1 MVEYP
6 SNAIQI
12 SRNILNTRKELPS
25 LYILSDLSKRGLSLK
40 KKLSLLQRYNL
51 KEENLLNAVLQTKEE
66 FIRGEKCLTDDQ
78 LRLGIG
84 PDGRYR
90 HEEFLVGTILEKVIE
105 KRMYRY
111 TDNNDF
117 DFISSEMETYDVIGP
132 VPPYYFNAKDFI
144 ISYEEHLKKQGLDY
158 VVACTITMPDSFQED
173 FRSLVQ
179 ENNTT
184 QNSPSTIIIDEEILP
199 TWA

>member
-6 SNAIQI
+6 SNAIEI
-12 SRNILNTRKELPS
+12 SRNILNTRKELSS
-25 LYILSDLSKRGLSLK
+25 LYILSDLSKRGLSLR
-40 KKLSLLQRYNL
+40 KKLSLIQEYNL
-51 KEENLLNAVLQTKEE
+51 KEDNIIDIVLKTKKE
-66 FIRGEKCLTDDQ
+66 FINGKKYLTEDQ
-78 LRLGIG
+78 LRLGVG

-132 VPPYYFNAKDFI
+132 VPPYYFNEKDFLV
-144 ISYEEHLKKQGLDY
+144 SYEEHLKKQGLDY
-158 VVACTITMPDSFQED
+158 IVACTITMPDSFQED
-173 FRSLVQ
+173 FRSLVE
-179 ENNTT
+179 ENNII